1 MRWQVVICVCF
12 LVLTEATTFH
22 RRSEN
27 LSRKARNNDDE
38 KTNQTKDQETSL
50 ETSPSPPEEE
60 EEEITTTEAYIQ
72 PVTTAES
79 TSTEAPTTQAPTPAP
94 GDLVRYASLHLRIS
108 IGAFN
113 ILPNAKIIS
122 ELLTYYLPN
131 ATMNCRQS
139 PRDSTLLVSLIST
152 FQSVKKHI

>member
-50 ETSPSPPEEE
+50 ETSPSPPEE